1 MTKLKSLAKCDMGM
15 QREKTQKKVI
25 CKAMLHFFI
34 GLRIL
39 ASRRV
44 TVNCLYHV
52 ET

>member
-1 MTKLKSLAKCDMGM
+1 MEI

-25 CKAMLHFFI
+25 RKAMLHVFT